1 MKKER
6 DAGASPL
13 ADLKR
18 AKHSIQEKSSICT
31 NTSDRMQ
38 QLNIK
43 QLIHHPTLAT
53 NPDYES
59 GRMH

>member
-18 AKHSIQEKSSICT
+18 AKHSIQEKSSIST
-31 NTSDRMQ
+31 NISDRMQ

-43 QLIHHPTLAT
+43 QLIHQPTLAT
-53 NPDYES
+53 NLEV
-59 GRMH
+59 